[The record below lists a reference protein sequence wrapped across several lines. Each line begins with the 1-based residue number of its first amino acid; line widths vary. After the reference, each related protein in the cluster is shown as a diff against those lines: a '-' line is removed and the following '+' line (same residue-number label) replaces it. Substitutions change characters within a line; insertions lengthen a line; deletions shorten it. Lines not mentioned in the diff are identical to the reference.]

1 MPPLKILRKIIE
13 LAPKTAKIQDDEGQL
28 LHHCACRRSNNSENL
43 QALLEAYPMAIEVQD
58 NMGNLPHHHSS
69 EKFLQH
75 HKDDTQ
81 KIPLSSEN
89 DL

>member
-1 MPPLKILRKIIE
+1 
-13 LAPKTAKIQDDEGQL
+13 
-28 LHHCACRRSNNSENL
+28 
-43 QALLEAYPMAIEVQD
+43 MAIEGQD
-58 NMGNLPHHHSS
+58 NMGNLPRHHSS

>member
-43 QALLEAYPMAIEVQD
+43 QALLEAYPMAIEGQD
-58 NMGNLPHHHSS
+58 NMGNLPRHHSS